1 MLTVLLVPMVK
12 MMLEEI
18 DIGQIVIDLHDIAR
32 RLENNK
38 THWVFGNDLRKLADR
53 LSRVHKNHY
62 LGEPTKE
69 ERLAYDYARA
79 TSGMVFKD
87 QENV

>member
-1 MLTVLLVPMVK
+1 
-12 MMLEEI
+12 MMREEI
-18 DIGQIVIDLHDIAR
+18 DIGQIVIQLHDIAR

-53 LSRVHKNHY
+53 LARVHKNY
-62 LGEPTKE
+62 CLGALSEE

-79 TSGMVFKD
+79 ISGMEIEDV
-87 QENV
+87 